1 MGRDAIDRA
10 DTTDSPGT
18 TGTTGTP
25 RAGHDSVTVELVT
38 PDDTHSFGAALANL
52 LTAGDLVLL
61 VGDLGAGKTTLTQ
74 GLGDGLNVR
83 GPVAS
88 PTFVISRVHPP
99 LGDGPAL
106 VHVDAYRLG
115 DHAELDDLDLDAD
128 MDRSVTVV
136 EWGAGIA
143 EGLAEDY
150 RVIELE
156 REIGA
161 SAAPAGVPG
170 EDVGEGVAEDDTD
183 PRRVHVHGVGQRW
196 AGVDLSALTG

>member
-1 MGRDAIDRA
+1 MALTAGRMNAMGSNRTHEPA
-10 DTTDSPGT
+10 
-18 TGTTGTP
+18 
-25 RAGHDSVTVELVT
+25 SVAVELGT
-38 PDDTHSFGAALANL
+38 ADDTHRFGAELAGL
-52 LTAGDLVLL
+52 MRPGDLVLL

-88 PTFVISRVHPP
+88 PTFVISRVHPS
-99 LGDGPAL
+99 LGEGPAL

-128 MDRSVTVV
+128 MDDSVTVV

-150 RVIELE
+150 LVIELE
-156 REIGA
+156 REVGA
-161 SAAPAGVPG
+161 PG
-170 EDVGEGVAEDDTD
+170 DTTDVSYDTADDAD
-183 PRRVHVHGVGQRW
+183 PRRAHVHGVGERW
-196 AGVDLSALTG
+196 AGVDLSVLARAGGARGRM

>member
-1 MGRDAIDRA
+1 MG
-10 DTTDSPGT
+10 SNEVP
-18 TGTTGTP
+18 
-25 RAGHDSVTVELVT
+25 DSVTVDLVT
-38 PDDTHSFGAALANL
+38 ADDTYRFGARLARL
-52 LTAGDLVLL
+52 LNPGDLVLL

-88 PTFVISRVHPP
+88 PTFVISRVHPS

-128 MDRSVTVV
+128 MDSSVTVV

-150 RVIELE
+150 LVIELQ
-156 REIGA
+156 REVGGA
-161 SAAPAGVPG
+161 GGATTSGDG
-170 EDVGEGVAEDDTD
+170 TDDDTD
-183 PRRVHVHGVGQRW
+183 PRRVHVHGVGERW
-196 AGVDLSALTG
+196 AAVDLSVLATQAD